1 MVTKAGLLLLTLVAM
16 LFVSLPPTQAQE
28 VTEHPLIRPYPGSTF
43 DSRRSEYQRFGE
55 YDFMVGTSPRDYET
69 VTIRGEYRRLYYF
82 LYTEDGRP
90 NPDVSQLEYMENFKA
105 AALASGGEIT
115 FEHRVHGLYFTL
127 PRNDG
132 GVTWAR
138 VQTAAGAGRTTLT
151 IVDEKP
157 LETSLEFGP
166 SEMKAALDADGRV
179 ALYGILFDINK
190 ATLQQDSN
198 KQLQD
203 VLTLLLEHPDL
214 RLEVQGHTDSDG
226 SAAHNLQLS
235 GRRAESVLQYLTLF
249 GIDPS
254 RLKSK
259 GYGETM
265 PVAPNDT
272 AENKARNRR
281 VELVRL
287 D

>member
-1 MVTKAGLLLLTLVAM
+1 MVMKAGLLLLALVAM
-16 LFVSLPPTQAQE
+16 LFLGPPPTLAQE

-43 DSRRSEYQRFGE
+43 DSRRAEYQRFGE
-55 YDFMVGTSPRDYET
+55 YDFMVGTSPRDYQT
-69 VTIRGEYRRLYYF
+69 VTVRGEYRRLDYV
-82 LYTEDGRP
+82 LYAEDRRP
-90 NPDVSQLEYMENFKA
+90 NPNVSQLEYMENFKA
-105 AALASGGEIT
+105 AALASGGEIK

-127 PRNDG
+127 PRDDG
-132 GVTWAR
+132 GVTWVR
-138 VQTAAGAGRTTLT
+138 VQISAGAGRTTLF
-151 IVDEKP
+151 IVDEQP
-157 LETSLEFGP
+157 LETTLEFGP
-166 SEMKAALDADGRV
+166 SEMKAALDADGSV

-203 VLTLLLEHPDL
+203 VLTLLLAYPEL

-226 SAAHNLQLS
+226 SADHNLQLS
-235 GRRAESVLQYLTLF
+235 DRRAESVLQYLTLF
-249 GIDPS
+249 GIDPA
-254 RLKSK
+254 RLVSK

-272 AENKARNRR
+272 AENKAKNRR

-287 D
+287 E

>member
-1 MVTKAGLLLLTLVAM
+1 MRRTGMLLLLAVALVFSGTLPV
-16 LFVSLPPTQAQE
+16 LAQE

-43 DSRRSEYQRFGE
+43 DSRRSEYRSFGE
-55 YDFMVGTSPRDYET
+55 YDFMVGTAPRDYET

-82 LYTEDGRP
+82 LLTEDGRP
-90 NPDVSQLEYMENFKA
+90 NTNVSQLEYMENFKA
-105 AALASGGEIT
+105 AALASSGEIT

-127 PRNDG
+127 PRDDG

-190 ATLQQDSN
+190 ATLQQASD

-214 RLEVQGHTDSDG
+214 KLEVQGHTDSDG
-226 SAAHNLQLS
+226 SAAHNLELS
-235 GRRAESVLQYLTLF
+235 DRRAESVLKYLTLF
-249 GIDPS
+249 GINPA
-254 RLKSK
+254 RLESK

-272 AENKARNRR
+272 AENKAKNRR

-287 D
+287 E

>member
-1 MVTKAGLLLLTLVAM
+1 MVTKAGLLLLTLVAV
-16 LFVSLPPTQAQE
+16 LFFNPLPTLAQE

-43 DSRRSEYQRFGE
+43 DSRRSEHRNFGE
-55 YDFMVGTSPRDYET
+55 HNFMVGTAPRNYEW
-69 VTIRGEYRRLYYF
+69 VTIHGEYRRLYYF

-90 NPDVSQLEYMENFKA
+90 NPNVSQLEYMENFKT
-105 AALASGGEIT
+105 AALASGGEIK

-127 PRNDG
+127 PRDDG
-132 GVTWAR
+132 GVTWAH

-151 IVDEKP
+151 IIDEKP
-157 LETSLEFGP
+157 LETILEFGP

-190 ATLQQDSN
+190 ATLQQASN

-203 VLTLLLEHPDL
+203 VVTLLLEHPDL

-226 SAAHNLQLS
+226 SADHNLHLS
-235 GRRAESVLQYLTLF
+235 DRRAESVLKYLTLF
-249 GIDPS
+249 GIDPA
-254 RLKSK
+254 RLESK
-259 GYGETM
+259 GYGEIM

-272 AENKARNRR
+272 AENKAKNRR